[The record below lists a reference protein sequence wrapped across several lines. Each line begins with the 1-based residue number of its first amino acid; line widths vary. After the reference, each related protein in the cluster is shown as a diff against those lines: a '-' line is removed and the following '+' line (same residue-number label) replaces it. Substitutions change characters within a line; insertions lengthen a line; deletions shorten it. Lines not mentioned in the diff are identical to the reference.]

1 MSYLCFT
8 SHSKSNAAHMYDLIF
23 KHLEEKVSLTQADK
37 ELIMTFFKPKK
48 LKKKQF
54 LLVEGHA
61 CKYMAF
67 VNKGLLKAYNVDDK
81 GNEHINQFSPEGW
94 WTSDM
99 SSFFSG
105 ENAFYSIDAIE
116 DSEVLLITSE
126 DFENLTLQVPVM
138 DRYFRLLFQNSLI
151 TKERRLISSHTHT
164 AEEKYKYILENNP
177 NLIRRIP
184 QNLLASYLGLSP
196 ETLSRLKKNAVFTAK

>member
-1 MSYLCFT
+1 
-8 SHSKSNAAHMYDLIF
+8 MYDIIF
-23 KHLEEKVSLTQADK
+23 RHIEEKVRLTKAEK
-37 ELIMTFFKPKK
+37 EVIQTFFTPKK

-54 LLVEGHA
+54 VVVEGNVCH
-61 CKYMAF
+61 YLTF
-67 VNKGLLKAYNVDDK
+67 VSKGLLKAYNIDDK

-105 ENAFYSIDAIE
+105 GISFYSIDAME

-164 AEEKYKYILENNP
+164 AEEKYRHILENNP
-177 NLIRRIP
+177 DLIKRIP

-196 ETLSRLKKNAVFTAK
+196 ETLSRLKKNIISSQK